1 MNEDIFEVRDSI
13 IENKAFLS
21 RKDIRKVKICHGAVH
36 IGDWAFAKCTNLKDV
51 VFEDDFRPGMFG
63 KNVFTGCDSLKSI
76 AFHSMEEVTG
86 KLLAVCV
93 NKMYYDHLLRADDV
107 GQKSWYGK
115 WDISLLSQLKT
126 GDAEARMSAALC
138 GEEDISYDG
147 IGSVDGELPGETD
160 DYVRKEEFRKC
171 SLCYLRLENDLY
183 LLEDTRTAIEEHLLD
198 NALGSRNGAAFYSLF
213 DDSDN
218 TLAYMRI
225 YLDTIK
231 PDREMI
237 MKMIEEVPSAN
248 VIAKSYL
255 IRESEKKGDTLSDML
270 L

>member
-1 MNEDIFEVRDSI
+1 M
-13 IENKAFLS
+13 
-21 RKDIRKVKICHGAVH
+21 
-36 IGDWAFAKCTNLKDV
+36 
-51 VFEDDFRPGMFG
+51 
-63 KNVFTGCDSLKSI
+63 
-76 AFHSMEEVTG
+76 
-86 KLLAVCV
+86 
-93 NKMYYDHLLRADDV
+93 
-107 GQKSWYGK
+107 
-115 WDISLLSQLKT
+115 
-126 GDAEARMSAALC
+126 
-138 GEEDISYDG
+138 
-147 IGSVDGELPGETD
+147 
-160 DYVRKEEFRKC
+160 
-171 SLCYLRLENDLY
+171 CYLRLENDLY
-183 LLEDTRTAIEEHLLD
+183 LLEDTRAAIEEHLLD

-255 IRESEKKGDTLSDML
+255 IKESEKKGDTLSDML